1 MGLTIMIRRSE
12 ATGIIGVIWAVL
24 VLVEVSEEINAMW
37 REKHCSVFHLV
48 LALIS
53 VMLAVMLMVNPFEH
67 FITHVRVLGLE
78 VVSSCF
84 ARSMDMLRGR
94 KKQ

>member
-1 MGLTIMIRRSE
+1 M
-12 ATGIIGVIWAVL
+12 IWAVL

-37 REKHCSVFHLV
+37 RKKHYSVFHLV

-53 VMLAVMLMVNPFEH
+53 VLLAVMLMVNPFEH

-84 ARSMDMLRGR
+84 ARSLDMLRGR
-94 KKQ
+94 KRQ